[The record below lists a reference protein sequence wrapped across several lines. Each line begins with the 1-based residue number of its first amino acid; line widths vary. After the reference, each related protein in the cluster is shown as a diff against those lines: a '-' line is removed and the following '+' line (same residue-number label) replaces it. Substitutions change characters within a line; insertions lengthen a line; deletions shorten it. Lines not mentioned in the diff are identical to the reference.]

1 MDHLYQKIAEI
12 KEKIKILAS
21 NLRLMR
27 SENEVL
33 SKENQKLRSTLHQN
47 AAEIRYLKA
56 QLTNYKEKL
65 DDQAFN

>member
-1 MDHLYQKIAEI
+1 MDELYQKIAKI

-21 NLRLMR
+21 NLRVMR

>member
-1 MDHLYQKIAEI
+1 MDHLYQKVAEI

-21 NLRLMR
+21 NLQVMR

-33 SKENQKLRSTLHQN
+33 SKENQNLRSTLHQN

-65 DDQAFN
+65 DDQALN

>member
-21 NLRLMR
+21 NLRLVR